1 MLTIALLGEFRH
13 PHLMPAE
20 DFTFESRTMSL
31 QGEDKRGFIEFAQ
44 RVLKWLPEERATA
57 KELYE
62 DPWLSS
68 P

>member
-1 MLTIALLGEFRH
+1 
-13 PHLMPAE
+13 MPPE
-20 DFTFESRTMSL
+20 DFTFESQTPSL
-31 QGEDKRGFIEFAQ
+31 QGEDKRLFIQFAQ
-44 RVLKWLPEERATA
+44 RMLKWVPEERATA

>member
-1 MLTIALLGEFRH
+1 
-13 PHLMPAE
+13 MPPG

-31 QGEDKRGFIEFAQ
+31 QGEDKRRFIEFAK
-44 RVLKWLPEERATA
+44 RMLKWLPEERATA